1 MFKKVLFVFVVIM
14 MFAVNCAGNLAVEI
28 ADEFDNEFDGEF
40 GAEIVEELNLP
51 EEVTV
56 TKHVNGVAVYSER
69 LDSDDFDNQNDHRF
83 DGDHRFDND
92 ESLDIED
99 VSNIDWHFDESG
111 ITFSLEGT
119 NRDGD
124 AVTIS
129 ADLSEGNNST
139 VNIDVTD

>member
-14 MFAVNCAGNLAVEI
+14 MFAVNCAGNLAVDI
-28 ADEFDNEFDGEF
+28 ADEFDGDF
-40 GAEIVEELNLP
+40 GTEIVDGLNLP

-56 TKHVNGVAVYSER
+56 TKHVNGDIVYSER
-69 LDSDDFDNQNDHRF
+69 LDSDDFDNQN
-83 DGDHRFDND
+83 GHRFDND

-129 ADLSEGNNST
+129 ADLSEGNSST

>member
-1 MFKKVLFVFVVIM
+1 MFKKVLFVFVVMM
-14 MFAVNCAGNLAVEI
+14 MFFVSCAGNLAVEI
-28 ADEFDNEFDGEF
+28 ADEFDGEFD
-40 GAEIVEELNLP
+40 AEIVDALNLP

-69 LDSDDFDNQNDHRF
+69 LDSDDFDNENDR
-83 DGDHRFDND
+83 RFDND
-92 ESLDIED
+92 KSLDIED
-99 VSNIDWHFDESG
+99 VSNIDWHFGESG

-129 ADLSEGNNST
+129 ADLTEGNSST
-139 VNIDVTD
+139 VNIDVTN